1 MTIHDAVFSVW
12 RQPLLSVLFL
22 ALTGWMTL
30 LIAAQWDGRSRRVRS
45 ALTAFFFLCTAVLWL
60 CLCMIS
66 WENNTQGGFA
76 ALPAWLAAVGAFP
89 VWALALAEAFLA
101 VPLIPAAGDTRRYRD
116 NHLTQDSIK
125 ETMDLLPVGIAFAEP
140 GGGVVFRNLVMER
153 LSLALTGSPL
163 HDMDQFRAAAGDGP
177 LSLDGKVWQFDASP
191 HPDGALTE
199 LIATDITGQAGIL
212 NDLQE
217 KNRKLRDIQL
227 RLKIYNRQAER
238 IITAQELLSARMTV
252 HDELGH
258 ILLESRHYMSDPK
271 AFNEAML
278 LQTLRN
284 TNSYLLREYEQDDT
298 ARDALADAIDMAE
311 TIGVEVTITGRIPQ
325 EEPERSLLAAA
336 IQESAANTVKHAGG
350 SALSVQI
357 RQEEDGTRFSLE
369 NNGRA
374 PSEPIHEAGGL
385 LSLRALTERRGGH
398 LHVESIP
405 VFRLDI
411 LLPIA
416 PNQNKI

>member
-1 MTIHDAVFSVW
+1 
-12 RQPLLSVLFL
+12 
-22 ALTGWMTL
+22 
-30 LIAAQWDGRSRRVRS
+30 
-45 ALTAFFFLCTAVLWL
+45 
-60 CLCMIS
+60 
-66 WENNTQGGFA
+66 
-76 ALPAWLAAVGAFP
+76 
-89 VWALALAEAFLA
+89 
-101 VPLIPAAGDTRRYRD
+101 
-116 NHLTQDSIK
+116 
-125 ETMDLLPVGIAFAEP
+125 
-140 GGGVVFRNLVMER
+140 
-153 LSLALTGSPL
+153 
-163 HDMDQFRAAAGDGP
+163 MDQFRAAAGDSP
-177 LSLDGKVWQFDASP
+177 LSQEGKVWQFDASP

-258 ILLESRHYMSDPK
+258 ILLESRHYLSDPK

-311 TIGVEVTITGRIPQ
+311 TIGVEVIITGRIPQ

-336 IQESAANTVKHAGG
+336 IQENAANTVKHAGG

-357 RQEEDGTRFSLE
+357 RPEEDGTRFFPGKQRQSAI
-369 NNGRA
+369 RA
-374 PSEPIHEAGGL
+374 DP
-385 LSLRALTERRGGH
+385 
-398 LHVESIP
+398 
-405 VFRLDI
+405 
-411 LLPIA
+411 
-416 PNQNKI
+416 